1 MSFGDVFRLG
11 FWTRRPG
18 LSKIAAD
25 TYSTVVVQARH
36 PAFYERLGVP
46 DTLDGRYDMLV
57 IHMALL
63 LRRLS
68 MFAPGDKPTRKAPL
82 PRLAQILFDLMEK
95 DLKRN
100 VRLIGVRETAVGRE
114 GKKMVRAFYGRAYS
128 YEMGLREETL
138 EQALRENLYRNSTPS
153 DDQVGHMAAYI
164 FREADRLRQTP
175 EDVFLKGGLSFG
187 PPTLDLPPLDSR
199 AATDGEGDKS

>member
-1 MSFGDVFRLG
+1 MSFGDVFRLD
-11 FWTRRPG
+11 FWTHGRG
-18 LSKIAAD
+18 LPKTAVD
-25 TYSTVVVQARH
+25 TYSIVVAQARN
-36 PAFYERLGVP
+36 PAFYERFGVP

-68 MFAPGDKPTRKAPL
+68 MFAPGDKPTRRAPL
-82 PRLAQILFDLMEK
+82 PRLAQLLFDLMEK

-128 YEMGLREETL
+128 YEMGLREESL
-138 EQALRENLYRNSTPS
+138 EQALRENLYRNTHPS
-153 DDQVGHMAAYI
+153 DDQVRRMAAYM
-164 FREADRLRQTP
+164 FREAERLRRTS
-175 EDVFLKGGLSFG
+175 EEVFLNGGLSFG
-187 PPTLDLPPLDSR
+187 PPEVDETGVETS
-199 AATDGEGDKS
+199 